1 MDEVAAY
8 YGRVARWAVSSLA
21 IKHIASRAALCPH
34 PRRFPAARR
43 KLLQKRISIVN
54 TSGEVHERVDEQV
67 RIQAMTGGKKT
78 GFTLVELL
86 VVIAIIG
93 ILVALLLPAVQAAR
107 EAARRTSCVNQMKQ
121 ISLALHNHYASR
133 SAFPSGFVSSSS
145 SCPGFGGG
153 GVLNMGPPWSVL
165 ILPYLEDNP
174 RYDSFDF
181 DEGFVGTLSPGDGGP
196 SSTVNYDEQAK
207 SNPSFQCA
215 SDPNSNEQVAVTNYV
230 GVMGGGT
237 DAEAACTATLATQA
251 AKVFFDNGILY
262 ANSKTKMRN
271 ITDGS
276 SNVFLIGETVY
287 QASHDPSGDRK
298 HTWAGHRRAA
308 GKRCCTNPTT
318 LAAAVDGINSRFNS
332 FGVAA
337 IPNSWRVGNHLI
349 PRLFGSFH
357 PGGCHMG
364 MADGSVHFFNEEID
378 INVYRD
384 LGDRSDGMPMEGLG
398 L

>member
-1 MDEVAAY
+1 M
-8 YGRVARWAVSSLA
+8 
-21 IKHIASRAALCPH
+21 
-34 PRRFPAARR
+34 
-43 KLLQKRISIVN
+43 N
-54 TSGEVHERVDEQV
+54 TGGAMHEKVDERV
-67 RIQAMTGGKKT
+67 RIQAMTGGRKT

-93 ILVALLLPAVQAAR
+93 ILVALLLPAIQAAR
-107 EAARRTSCVNQMKQ
+107 EAARRTSCLNQVKQ
-121 ISLALHNHYASR
+121 ISLALHNHCVAR

-145 SCPGFGGG
+145 SCPGFGSGAMD
-153 GVLNMGPPWSVL
+153 MGPPWSVL
-165 ILPYLEDNP
+165 ILPYLEDIS

-181 DEGFVGTLSPGDGGP
+181 DESFVGTLSVYEEDT
-196 SSTVNYDEQAK
+196 STVNYDEQAK
-207 SNPSFQCA
+207 SNPDFQCV
-215 SDPNSNEQVAVTNYV
+215 SDLNSNEQVAVTNYV

-237 DAEAACTATLATQA
+237 DAEAACTATLGAQR

-262 ANSKTKMRN
+262 ANSKTQTRE
-271 ITDGS
+271 ITDGL

-287 QASHDPSGDRK
+287 QASHEPGEDLY

-308 GKRCCTNPTT
+308 GKTCCTNPTT

-337 IPNSWRVGNHLI
+337 IPNSWQVGNHLV
-349 PRLFGSFH
+349 PRMFGSFH

-364 MADGSVHFFNEEID
+364 MADGSVRFIDEEID

-384 LGDRSDGMPMEGLG
+384 LGDRSDGRPMEGLG